1 MVSVILQFTGSDVTL
16 IRLSLIQV
24 LSCNCKKEKVIFSE
38 PIKRFFDLVKEA
50 RKGLS
55 WKMMTI
61 ELRSKEQSKFTK
73 HVREEREFQAEGI
86 AYAKF
91 IDFLNDSLI
100 ILSIY

>member
-61 ELRSKEQSKFTK
+61 ELRSKET
-73 HVREEREFQAEGI
+73 VEIYQACEGGKRVPSRGNSI
-86 AYAKF
+86 CK
-91 IDFLNDSLI
+91 IHR
-100 ILSIY
+100 LS

>member
-1 MVSVILQFTGSDVTL
+1 MVSVILQFTGSDITL

-61 ELRSKEQSKFTK
+61 ELRSKGTVEIY
-73 HVREEREFQAEGI
+73 QACKGGKRVPGRGNSI
-86 AYAKF
+86 CKVHR
-91 IDFLNDSLI
+91 
-100 ILSIY
+100 LS